1 MTNTLSASL
10 RRYYPVQVMRVRA
23 VGSMDTSF
31 RAISAKAPLALLST
45 IEVVSGNVNSFYPLW
60 VMRLYADGKMPVLF
74 LNKAA
79 KRLGLL

>member
-45 IEVVSGNVNSFYPLW
+45 IEAVIENVNSFIWICNDVFYNET
-60 VMRLYADGKMPVLF
+60 RGEH
-74 LNKAA
+74 
-79 KRLGLL
+79 